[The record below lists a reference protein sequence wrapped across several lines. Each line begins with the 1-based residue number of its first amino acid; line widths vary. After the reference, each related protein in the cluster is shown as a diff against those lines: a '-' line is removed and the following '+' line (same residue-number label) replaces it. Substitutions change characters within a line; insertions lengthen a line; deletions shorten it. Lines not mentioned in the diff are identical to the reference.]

1 MGPSV
6 ELADRSSDTV
16 VPPSFG
22 ASLREARLRRN
33 ISLEDIAAHT
43 KINRSFLQD
52 LERNDLSRWPR
63 NQFYCESYLRAYS
76 TAIGLDPREVIDGFR
91 KEFVAS
97 SAPRPVPPSRNAHWL
112 NPVTIP
118 IILAVTFVSAYL
130 LARVFAPDSGAAE
143 TPAATAPATTATPA
157 APRLRPGQV
166 APAKSDPVVPAVE
179 APAPVS
185 QAAIPPPNEPPPV
198 DAPVRGELSINSTP
212 TGARVLVNGIARGTT
227 PLLLQNLPPGSYTI
241 RMILP
246 GRPGVTRS
254 ATISSERPRAS
265 VSASLVPE
273 PAPEPPV
280 ATSESPVETP
290 AAASGPD

>member
-1 MGPSV
+1 V

-22 ASLREARLRRN
+22 TSLREARIRRN

-43 KINRSFLQD
+43 KINRSFLLD
-52 LERNDLSRWPR
+52 LERNDLSKWPR
-63 NQFYCESYLRAYS
+63 NQFYCESSLRAYS

-118 IILAVTFVSAYL
+118 IILALTFVGAYSM
-130 LARVFAPDSGAAE
+130 ARLFAPDSSAAE
-143 TPAATAPATTATPA
+143 TPAATAPAATTTATPA
-157 APRLRPGQV
+157 APASGSRQV
-166 APAKSDPVVPAVE
+166 APATSDAVAPKVE

-185 QAAIPPPNEPPPV
+185 QAAMPPSNEAPPV
-198 DAPVRGELSINSTP
+198 ETRVRGELSVDSTP
-212 TGARVLVNGIARGTT
+212 PGARVLINGIARGST
-227 PLLLQNLPPGSYTI
+227 PLVLQNLPPGSYTI
-241 RMILP
+241 RLILP

-254 ATISSERPRAS
+254 ASITTERPRAS
-265 VSASLVPE
+265 VSASLEPE
-273 PAPEPPV
+273 PAPGPSL
-280 ATSESPVETP
+280 ATSESPEEIPVAP
-290 AAASGPD
+290 N

>member
-1 MGPSV
+1 V

-22 ASLREARLRRN
+22 TSLREARIRRN

-43 KINRSFLQD
+43 KINRSFLLD
-52 LERNDLSRWPR
+52 LERNDLSKWPR

-118 IILAVTFVSAYL
+118 IILALTFVGAYSM
-130 LARVFAPDSGAAE
+130 ARLFAPDSSAAE
-143 TPAATAPATTATPA
+143 TPAATAPAATTTGTPA
-157 APRLRPGQV
+157 APGSGSRQV
-166 APAKSDPVVPAVE
+166 APATSDAVTPKVE

-185 QAAIPPPNEPPPV
+185 QAAMPPPNEAPPV
-198 DAPVRGELSINSTP
+198 ETRVRGELSVDSTP
-212 TGARVLVNGIARGTT
+212 PGARVLINGIARGST
-227 PLLLQNLPPGSYTI
+227 PLVLQNLPPGSYTI
-241 RMILP
+241 RLILP

-254 ATISSERPRAS
+254 ASITTERPRAS
-265 VSASLVPE
+265 VSASLEPE
-273 PAPEPPV
+273 PAPGPSL
-280 ATSESPVETP
+280 ATSESPEEIPVAP
-290 AAASGPD
+290 N

>member
-1 MGPSV
+1 MGPPV

-22 ASLREARLRRN
+22 ASLREARIRRN

-52 LERNDLSRWPR
+52 LERNDLSKWPQ

-76 TAIGLDPREVIDGFR
+76 TAIGLNPREVIDGFR

-118 IILAVTFVSAYL
+118 IILAVTFVGAYSI
-130 LARVFAPDSGAAE
+130 ARLFAPDSGAAE
-143 TPAATAPATTATPA
+143 TAATAPAATTTATPA
-157 APRLRPGQV
+157 VEPVRSDAAAP
-166 APAKSDPVVPAVE
+166 KVE
-179 APAPVS
+179 EPSPVS
-185 QAAIPPPNEPPPV
+185 QVALPPPNEPPPV
-198 DAPVRGELSINSTP
+198 ETRVRGELSIDSTP
-212 TGARVLVNGIARGTT
+212 PGARVLINGIARGST
-227 PLLLQNLPPGSYTI
+227 PLVLQNLAPGSYTI
-241 RMILP
+241 RLILP

-254 ATISSERPRAS
+254 ASITAERPRTS
-265 VSASLVPE
+265 VSASLEPE
-273 PAPEPPV
+273 PAPEPPL
-280 ATSESPVETP
+280 ATSESPVEIPVSP
-290 AAASGPD
+290 AGGPN